1 MKRGLAIAAIVAG
14 GIAMLAELSWL
25 GRSSLAPILM
35 LLGAGVV
42 LAGLAQVLPDEKRR
56 EER

>member
-1 MKRGLAIAAIVAG
+1 
-14 GIAMLAELSWL
+14 MLAELSWL

-42 LAGLAQVLPDEKRR
+42 LAGLAQVLPDGKRR
-56 EER
+56 EGR